1 MKKTCFVRILCAAL
15 LAAAVILSALSFGGC
30 AKKAESRV
38 VPVLM
43 MHNMNDSGDTWS
55 ISEKYFKRIVGS
67 LRENGFTPV
76 SIDDLVSFAE
86 GGGTLPEKPVVIT
99 FDDGYYSNY
108 QLLLPLVS
116 ELEVPVSVFVKCET
130 IREDGVEPPTDEFG
144 KMNLA
149 EIKTLETSPF
159 VSVYSHTHSLH
170 GMNTNYG
177 DAERESALPLEGE
190 SEADYKAVFTR
201 DCERAEETLGRA
213 GVTRFT
219 AFSYPEGKSCEW
231 AEEVLA
237 ERGYKV
243 TFTTEYSKDNVVTK
257 GDPSSLRLLG
267 RMNINDD
274 ATEELLLQYLLRA
287 NP

>member
-1 MKKTCFVRILCAAL
+1 MKKTCFVRIMCAAMI
-15 LAAAVILSALSFGGC
+15 AAAFILSVLSFGGC
-30 AKKAESRV
+30 SKKAESRV

-43 MHNMNDSGDTWS
+43 MHDMNDSGDTWS
-55 ISEKYFKRIVGS
+55 ISEEDFRRIVG
-67 LRENGFTPV
+67 LLLKHGFTPV
-76 SIDDLVSFAE
+76 SVDDLVSFVE
-86 GGGTLPEKPVVIT
+86 EDGTLPDNPVVLT

-108 QLLLPLVS
+108 ELLFPIVK
-116 ELEVPVSVFVKCET
+116 ELEIPVSVFVKCET
-130 IREDGVEPPTDEFG
+130 IREDGNDTPTG
-144 KMNLA
+144 AIKKMNLS
-149 EIKTLETSPF
+149 EIGEMNSSPF

-177 DAERESALPLEGE
+177 PEERESALPLEGE
-190 SEADYKAVFTR
+190 SEADYKAIFAR
-201 DCERAEETLGRA
+201 DCERAEEALGRA
-213 GVTRFT
+213 GVTEFT

-243 TFTTEYSKDNVVTK
+243 TFTTDYSRDNVVTK

-274 ATEELLLQYLLRA
+274 ATEEVLLQYILRA
-287 NP
+287 KP